1 MILDTGVEVRN
12 LLCTIVRILSVIVRI
27 LSVYCPYIVRILYSD
42 LIFVLG
48 VCLVWG

>member
-12 LLCTIVRILSVIVRI
+12 LLCTIVRI